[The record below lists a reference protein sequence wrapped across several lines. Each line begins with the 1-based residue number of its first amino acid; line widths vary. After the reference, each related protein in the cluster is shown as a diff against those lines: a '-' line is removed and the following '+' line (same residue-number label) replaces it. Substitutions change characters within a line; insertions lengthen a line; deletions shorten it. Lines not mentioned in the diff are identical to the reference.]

1 MGLIGSKWVRVMN
14 SSPRQL
20 SHTAAQKVFGIYQ
33 CCLELGCYGTH
44 SAERWRKNLV
54 PGQDLP
60 YLTAAGGSE
69 QRFLPSIGTLE
80 LSNGFWHVPN

>member
-1 MGLIGSKWVRVMN
+1 M
-14 SSPRQL
+14 
-20 SHTAAQKVFGIYQ
+20 
-33 CCLELGCYGTH
+33 
-44 SAERWRKNLV
+44 